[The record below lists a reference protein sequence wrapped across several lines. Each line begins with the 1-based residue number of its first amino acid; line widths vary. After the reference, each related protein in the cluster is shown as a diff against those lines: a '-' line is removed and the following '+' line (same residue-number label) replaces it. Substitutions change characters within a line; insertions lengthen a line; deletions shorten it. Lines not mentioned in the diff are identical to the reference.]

1 MDKAHQIVGEI
12 VAKLVRKNS
21 PIDFEIIKDCAV
33 EEFMRACKSDIPMD
47 EKREYEK
54 AMKIFAVEYQP
65 KI

>member
-12 VAKLVRKNS
+12 VAKLIRKNS

-33 EEFMRACKSDIPMD
+33 EEFMRASKSDIPMD

-54 AMKIFAVEYQP
+54 MLKIFAVEYHP
-65 KI
+65 KF